1 MHSHRRQARHL
12 LRAAIGIAVA
22 TVSSGP
28 VSLVTATQPPSL
40 RAIRLPPISPAEAA
54 SPMVSAVLPAAKLP
68 EIANQSMTAVVA
80 PILVDSDESA
90 DPLVTIEDAPS
101 ATVPLADYQA
111 LLERV
116 DKLESGWDDY
126 QDELADEAAE
136 KKKKSSLKFSGRVHL
151 DNWYFTESDPGIN
164 YLETGNPL
172 DDPENRWDFRRIR
185 LELQGTVP
193 NNMLFRTQIDFNNP
207 SEPEMKDAYIGWD
220 GLPNNQTLLLGNQK
234 RPIGM
239 DHLNSSR
246 HNVFIERPLA
256 VETFNEDARRLGL
269 CMYGYSDNEV
279 VNWRYGMFLLENISD
294 DGRYRG
300 DFTQGGLYGRV
311 AASPWYD
318 DISGG
323 RGYYH
328 CAIAG
333 SANRTDGDGTIDQ
346 DQNSNES
353 RFRTR
358 PLARSDE
365 RWWNTNRI
373 LGAEYYEQL
382 AVESALNI
390 GALQITGEYF
400 SNWVQRDPLG
410 GFAGDDL
417 MFHGGYIF
425 ASYFLTGEHIPLD
438 RTSGTIDRVKPFENF
453 FLVDRC
459 GGGRGRGWGAWCVAA
474 RFDYLDLTD
483 SDILGGRGWASTLGL
498 NWYWTPY
505 SKVQTNYIF
514 GNIQDGGQGQ
524 ASPNAP
530 LLAGVGGDFQILG
543 FRYMIDY

>member
-1 MHSHRRQARHL
+1 MAL
-12 LRAAIGIAVA
+12 GGAVA
-22 TVSSGP
+22 TMTGSVVSS
-28 VSLVTATQPPSL
+28 ANAEEPPL
-40 RAIRLPPISPAEAA
+40 LQALRLPPTQSSVSFTNYTVVPLVPA
-54 SPMVSAVLPAAKLP
+54 
-68 EIANQSMTAVVA
+68 N
-80 PILVDSDESA
+80 DESA
-90 DPLVTIEDAPS
+90 VTEATEETAS
-101 ATVPLADYQA
+101 SETVPASQYNE

-116 DKLESGWDDY
+116 DNLESAWNEY
-126 QDELADEAAE
+126 QEELAEEEAE

-151 DNWYFTESDPGIN
+151 DNWYFTESSEGTN
-164 YLETGNPL
+164 YLETGDIL

-207 SEPEMKDAYIGWD
+207 STPEMKDVYIGWNN
-220 GLPNNQTLLLGNQK
+220 LPGNHTMLLGNQK

-269 CMYGYSDNEV
+269 CMYGYSDDEMF
-279 VNWRYGMFLLENISD
+279 NWRYGVFCLENIST

-300 DFTQGGLYGRV
+300 DFMQGGIYGRL

-318 DISGG
+318 EISGG

-328 CAIAG
+328 CAIVG
-333 SANRTDGDGTIDQ
+333 SVNQTDGDGTLDA
-346 DQNSNES
+346 DQNTNEA

-373 LGAEYYEQL
+373 LGAHTYEQVG
-382 AVESALNI
+382 VESVLNI

-400 SNWVQRDPLG
+400 GNFVQRDPLG

-417 MFHGGYIF
+417 TFHGGYLF

-459 GGGRGRGWGAWCVAA
+459 RGGCGKGWGAWCVAA
-474 RFDYLDLTD
+474 RFDYLDLVD
-483 SDILGGRGWASTLGL
+483 SDIMGGRGWATTLGL
-498 NWYWTPY
+498 NWYWTAY
-505 SKVQTNYIF
+505 SKVQTNYII

-524 ASPNAP
+524 ADPNAP
-530 LLAGVGGDFQILG
+530 LLAGFGGDFQILG